1 VFRQSKPAI
10 VGVKILGGKIKPG
23 VSVIK
28 ENGIRVGIIKGIQ
41 EHGENIADAVAGKEV
56 AISIEGPIV
65 GRHIKEG
72 DLLYV
77 DIPKKHAK
85 ILEQELRDT
94 IPLDELETLE
104 AFLEIKRK
112 SDPFWAR

>member
-1 VFRQSKPAI
+1 MRGCVFRQSKPAI

-28 ENGIRVGIIKGIQ
+28 ESGIRVGIIKGIQ
-41 EHGENIADAVAGKEV
+41 EHGEGLAEAVSGKEV

-65 GRHIKEG
+65 GRQIKEG

-77 DIPKKHAK
+77 DIPKKQTSMA
-85 ILEQELRDT
+85 
-94 IPLDELETLE
+94 
-104 AFLEIKRK
+104 
-112 SDPFWAR
+112 